1 MPVFRT
7 HHSEFSSTSSE
18 LTFAN
23 HWDHILARCG
33 VKRAFHRIGPGLY
46 RLGNPV
52 PDSPVLVTSNYT
64 LSFDAL
70 RSALPGT
77 DAYILVL
84 DTFGVNVWCAAGKGT
99 FGTKELIHR
108 VRDTKLAAVVSHRV
122 LILPQLGAP
131 GVAAHEVKK
140 ATGFRVEYG
149 PIRSTDLPEY
159 LKTRTATTAMRMVT
173 FPLRD
178 RAVLIPVEVVKTFV
192 PLLGAML
199 AGWLLGGWWLALAA
213 GASILAGTVL
223 FPLLL
228 PWLPFREFSR
238 KGFVLGALVMLPLIL
253 QKILTANPLTFAAWL
268 DLTAALLVFPA
279 VTAFITLNFTG
290 STPFTSK
297 TGVRSEMNRYIP
309 VMAVLSGVGLLLT
322 IVLRVMN
329 FLGAA

>member
-7 HHSEFSSTSSE
+7 HSSVFRSTTSE

-23 HWDHILARCG
+23 HWDHVLARVG
-33 VKRAFHRIGPGLY
+33 VNRAFHRVDPGLY
-46 RLGNPV
+46 RLGNPTSE
-52 PDSPVLVTSNYT
+52 SPVLVTSNYT

-70 RSALPGT
+70 RSSLPGV
-77 DAYILVL
+77 DAFILVL

-108 VRDTKLAAVVSHRV
+108 VQDTKLVDVVSHRI

-149 PIRSTDLPEY
+149 PIRASDLPEY
-159 LKTRTATTAMRMVT
+159 LKTRKATPEMRVIT

-178 RAVLIPVEVVKTFV
+178 RAVLIPIEVVGTFL
-192 PLLGAML
+192 PMLGAML
-199 AGWLLGGWWLALAA
+199 IGWLLGGWWLALAA
-213 GASILAGTVL
+213 TASILAGTVL

-228 PWLPFREFSR
+228 PWLPFREFSL
-238 KGFVLGALVMLPLIL
+238 KGFVLGGLVVLPFIL
-253 QKILTANPLTFAAWL
+253 QRVLNSAPLTLPMWLNLAAV
-268 DLTAALLVFPA
+268 LLVFPA
-279 VTAFITLNFTG
+279 VTAFISLNFTG
-290 STPFTSK
+290 STPYTSK
-297 TGVRSEMNRYIP
+297 TGVRMEMSRYIP

-329 FLGAA
+329 LLGAA